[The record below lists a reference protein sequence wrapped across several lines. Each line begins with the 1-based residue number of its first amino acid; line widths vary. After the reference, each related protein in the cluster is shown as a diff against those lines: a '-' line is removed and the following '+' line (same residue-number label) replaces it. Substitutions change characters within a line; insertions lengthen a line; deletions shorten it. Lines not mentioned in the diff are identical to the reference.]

1 MLERNDKYYTL
12 DIRGR
17 RDTVSIDR
25 LKPAFVDDDFDI
37 ATGPTIAVRC
47 QREQKNLHQ
56 YQCVHVQVDKF
67 DHRIDC
73 K

>member
-25 LKPAFVDDDFDI
+25 LKPAFVDDDLDI

-47 QREQKNLHQ
+47 QREQKKPASVSVRTGSGRQIRSPDRL
-56 YQCVHVQVDKF
+56 
-67 DHRIDC
+67 
-73 K
+73 